1 MHFCC
6 LGSGSRG
13 NAYVV
18 EKRATTLMIDCG
30 FSLTDIKRRLV
41 KNLLSPAD
49 IDALLITHEHSD
61 HTAGLRRFLD
71 AYPIPAYMSR
81 GTAKKLNYPVGWRLL
96 QAGKTLLIGDLQ
108 VLPVAVPHNAAEPLQ
123 FIIDDGAGR
132 LGLMTDLGHT
142 PPALCEN
149 LKNLNA
155 LIVECNYSAS
165 QLAANKRYPMEV
177 KRRIAGDYGHLENEA
192 AACLLGKIKNGDMR
206 HVVATHLSA
215 ENNTPTAARQALRQA
230 INGAATAIHVSDQEN
245 GADWLNI

>member
-18 EKRATTLMIDCG
+18 EKRATTLMIDG

-108 VLPVAVPHNAAEPLQ
+108 VL
-123 FIIDDGAGR
+123 R
-132 LGLMTDLGHT
+132 LPCRTTPPNPCSLSLMTAPD
-142 PPALCEN
+142 
-149 LKNLNA
+149 
-155 LIVECNYSAS
+155 
-165 QLAANKRYPMEV
+165 
-177 KRRIAGDYGHLENEA
+177 
-192 AACLLGKIKNGDMR
+192 
-206 HVVATHLSA
+206 
-215 ENNTPTAARQALRQA
+215 
-230 INGAATAIHVSDQEN
+230 
-245 GADWLNI
+245 DWD